1 MRSIVT
7 FLPVTLF
14 CLSGALAQAPTQ
26 AQPETPTFQ
35 MSARDVIVDVVVTNE
50 KGEPIKGL
58 KASDFQVLE
67 DGKLQKIDFFEAH
80 NAKALPP
87 GSIAP
92 LPQMPP
98 NVYTNVPAAPPS
110 DAVNVLMLD
119 MLNTPE
125 QNFAKA
131 RAQVMQFLQ
140 NVKPG
145 TRMAIVTLADK
156 VNIVTGFTADP
167 STIYAALSN
176 TNKGQQGQ
184 VSQSLNS
191 RADEAAHNATVA
203 FQQSASV
210 GQSTAGIQALQSVY
224 QTQQDFASRNRT
236 LMTLEALRHLAKF
249 LGNVPGRKNLI
260 WFSSDFPV
268 YIYPNLSERGANDYN
283 LVPNS
288 VVRKTADELTAA
300 RVAVYPIQ
308 AEGIVNDT
316 WFLADSGGAGNTP
329 TYTGAAGARNLASA
343 NTAIVSSTL
352 SSDAGSR
359 ANVTAEMNQL
369 AADTG
374 GKAFYNN
381 NDLTTATAR
390 AIADGSNYYA
400 LTYSPANQILDGK
413 YRKIDIRIPDTKYH
427 LSWRRGY
434 NADPVTVAAATK
446 AETDPLHPLM
456 LLGTPNSTEIL
467 YGLRVLL
474 AAQQPAPNSTIA
486 GRNPKLKGP
495 VRRLSVDFM
504 IRWTDISLA
513 PGNNDSHTGRIQVEL
528 LAYSPDGQTI
538 NWNGGTQMMDLPAQT
553 YAAIQ
558 KSGIPAHIEIDVP
571 QDQPV
576 VLSSGVYDLS
586 TGKAGTLQIPLQ
598 TGIAQATASAPAGPG
613 PKNP

>member
-1 MRSIVT
+1 MRS
-7 FLPVTLF
+7 FVTL
-14 CLSGALAQAPTQ
+14 LSITLLSLPGVFAQSPAP

-35 MSARDVIVDVVVTNE
+35 VSARDVIVDVVVTND
-50 KGEPIKGL
+50 KGEPVKGL

-67 DGKLQKIDFFEAH
+67 DGKPQKVDFFEGH
-80 NAKALPP
+80 NTKTLPP
-87 GSIAP
+87 GAFAP

-98 NVYTNVPAAPPS
+98 NVYTNVPPAPPS

-131 RAQVMQFLQ
+131 RADVMQFLK

-156 VNIVTGFTADP
+156 VNIVTGFTSDP
-167 STIYAALSN
+167 STIYAALSD

-184 VSQSLNS
+184 VSQSLNT
-191 RADEAAHNATVA
+191 RADEATKNASVA
-203 FQQSASV
+203 FQQSSNV
-210 GQSTAGIQALQSVY
+210 GQSTASIQALQSAYV
-224 QTQQDFASRNRT
+224 TQQDFASRNRT

-268 YIYPNLSERGANDYN
+268 YLLPNLSERGNNDYN

-288 VVRKTADELTAA
+288 IVRKTADELTAA

-308 AEGIVNDT
+308 AAGLVNES
-316 WFLADSGGAGNTP
+316 WFSADSGGAGNTP
-329 TYTGAAGARNLASA
+329 TYTGSQGASNLAGATN
-343 NTAIVSSTL
+343 AIVSDTL
-352 SSDAGSR
+352 RSDAGLR
-359 ANVTAEMNQL
+359 ANITAEMNQL

-374 GKAFYNN
+374 GKAYYNS
-381 NDLTTATAR
+381 NDLATATAS
-390 AIADGSNYYA
+390 AIAHGSDYYA
-400 LTYSPANQILDGK
+400 LTYSPTNQKLDGK

-427 LSWRRGY
+427 LSFRRGY
-434 NADPVTVAAATK
+434 NADPVTVGAATK
-446 AETDPLHPLM
+446 AEADPLHPLM

-467 YGLRVLL
+467 YGLRVVPS
-474 AAQQPAPNSTIA
+474 AQQPAPNSAIA

-495 VRRLSVDFM
+495 VRRISVDFM

-513 PGNNDSHTGRIQVEL
+513 PGHDDSHTGRIQVEL
-528 LAYSPDGQTI
+528 LAYSPDGQAL

-598 TGIAQATASAPAGPG
+598 PVTTQAVTSAPAGPG
-613 PKNP
+613 ANNP